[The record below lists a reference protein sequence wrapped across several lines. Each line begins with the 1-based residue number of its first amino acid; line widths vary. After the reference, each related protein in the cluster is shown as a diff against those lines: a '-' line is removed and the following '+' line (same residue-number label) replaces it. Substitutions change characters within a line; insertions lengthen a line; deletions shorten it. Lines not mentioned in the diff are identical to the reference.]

1 MKLENKIA
9 FVSAAGRGIGKAIA
23 KGLAAEGATVV
34 VNSYSEETA
43 AGTADDIKKGGGKAV
58 PMPGDATDPETILAL
73 VDRIIDEFGR
83 IDVLVNNI
91 GAAPKEAPEISNNA
105 LGKTEGLWNAMY
117 RQNLLPTVLMTE
129 AVSKEMKRQTEGKI
143 VNISSI
149 AGINSFPPKT
159 LSNLVHPSY
168 GAMKA
173 ALLSYTKNCAE
184 LYGPFNINVNAVC
197 PGIVYTD
204 AWQGNAANLI
214 RYSPEFQGSDP
225 RKWFEGIFSDDH
237 PDYFDRTPLKREQ
250 SVEDMSNAVLF
261 LVSQDS
267 MNVTGQTLIVD
278 GGMFKI

>member
-9 FVSAAGRGIGKAIA
+9 FVSAAGRGIGKAIV
-23 KGLAAEGATVV
+23 KGLAAEGAIVV
-34 VNSYSEETA
+34 VNSYSEETTSS
-43 AGTADDIKKGGGKAV
+43 TANDIKKNGGKALA
-58 PMPGDATDPETILAL
+58 MPGDATDPETILSL
-73 VDRIIDEFGR
+73 VSRTIDEFGR
-83 IDVLVNNI
+83 IDILVNNV
-91 GAAPKEAPEISNNA
+91 GAAPKEAPEIANHA
-105 LGKTEGLWNAMY
+105 LGQAEGLWNAMY
-117 RQNLLPTVLMTE
+117 KQNLLPSVLMTE
-129 AVSKEMKRQTEGKI
+129 AVSKEMKQQKEGKI

-149 AGINSFPPKT
+149 AGINSFSPKT
-159 LSNLVHPSY
+159 LTNLVHPSY

-204 AWQGNAANLI
+204 AWQKNAANLV
-214 RYSPEFQGSDP
+214 RYIPEFKGNDP

-267 MNVTGQTLIVD
+267 MNITGQTLIVD

>member
-91 GAAPKEAPEISNNA
+91 GAAPKEAPEIPNNA

-267 MNVTGQTLIVD
+267 MNVTGQTLSLIH
-278 GGMFKI
+278 I